1 LGCPKSNRGKKTPS
15 SFVFF
20 LLFYALESDL
30 TTRFIHNFEEEN
42 CFAQNKSET
51 KPVVLGALKTSRN
64 PKEQQKTVPEPQATQ
79 PKENDFNRLLNSALS
94 SARKG
99 MEDEAKQ
106 RPQKRNAQE
115 MQKFTA
121 KNANNVNNL
130 NKPFPNKNQP
140 QQQNDERGSH
150 RMVRQKVDV
159 PDNSSFPPQAT
170 ANPFTDPVKYFEQM
184 NEVAQKSGFKNA
196 QEMMSSLA
204 MMNPMAAASYPP
216 PHFPQP
222 YHHQPYPTHPGM
234 YSSAPPPPAYPH
246 PIMTQQQ
253 QQQPLPPHPSSYHA
267 YPTYE
272 GGYAGRGGRGRG
284 GEGRGGRFGRGRGRG
299 EPHQNHS
306 SSSGVEGV
314 ISEAAKIEGVDNN
327 NPKETVV
334 PTPSDPL
341 QESLPTER
349 DSGAEHSVPNH
360 YPVGGREGRGF
371 YRGGGGRQSYFRG
384 GRGGVPGGGRF
395 SSGHYQT
402 AAPAMSVN
410 SNPFASASSVSTSTG
425 ESTQAQA
432 PTAPLF
438 AVGQSTT
445 ATAGR
450 GRGGRHIAAAGG
462 RGGNKVWV
470 RPEAAATA
478 APDEGNK

>member
-1 LGCPKSNRGKKTPS
+1 LN
-15 SFVFF
+15 
-20 LLFYALESDL
+20 SDL
-30 TTRFIHNFEEEN
+30 TTRFIQNFEKEN
-42 CFAQNKSET
+42 CFAQNKSES
-51 KPVVLGALKTSRN
+51 KPVVLGALKASRN
-64 PKEQQKTVPEPQATQ
+64 PKEQQKTIPEPHPIQ

-121 KNANNVNNL
+121 KNVNNANNL
-130 NKPFPNKNQP
+130 NKPFPNKNQ
-140 QQQNDERGSH
+140 QQQQQQSDDRGSH
-150 RMVRQKVDV
+150 RMVRQKVDA

-204 MMNPMAAASYPP
+204 MMNPMAAAQASYPP

-222 YHHQPYPTHPGM
+222 YHHQPYPSSHPGM
-234 YSSAPPPPAYPH
+234 YSSSAPPPPAYPH
-246 PIMTQQQ
+246 PIMAQQQ
-253 QQQPLPPHPSSYHA
+253 HPLPPHPSSYHA
-267 YPTYE
+267 YPSYE

-284 GEGRGGRFGRGRGRG
+284 GEGKAGGGRFGRGRGRG
-299 EPHQNHS
+299 ESHQSHS
-306 SSSGVEGV
+306 SSEGM
-314 ISEAAKIEGVDNN
+314 ISEATKVEGVDN
-327 NPKETVV
+327 KETVV

-341 QESLPTER
+341 QDSLPTER
-349 DSGAEHSVPNH
+349 DSGAEHSAPNH

-371 YRGGGGRQSYFRG
+371 YRGGGRQSYFRG
-384 GRGGVPGGGRF
+384 GRGAVGGRF
-395 SSGHYQT
+395 SAGHYQT

-410 SNPFASASSVSTSTG
+410 SNPFASASTVSTSAGG

-438 AVGQSTT
+438 AIGQSTT

-450 GRGGRHIAAAGG
+450 GRGGRNIAAAGG

-470 RPEAAATA
+470 RPEPAATA
-478 APDEGNK
+478 APEEGNK